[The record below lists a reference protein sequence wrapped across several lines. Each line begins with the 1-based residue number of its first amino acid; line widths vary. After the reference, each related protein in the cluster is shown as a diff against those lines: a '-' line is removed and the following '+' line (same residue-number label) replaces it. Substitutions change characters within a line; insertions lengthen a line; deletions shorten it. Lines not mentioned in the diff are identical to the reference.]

1 MVFFK
6 YGFNSDR
13 FMYLIAGDL
22 IFKILVVGFQQGF
35 FNGRYCV
42 LMNAFFKSQPCTLDY
57 FKDN

>member
-1 MVFFK
+1 
-6 YGFNSDR
+6 
-13 FMYLIAGDL
+13 MYLIAGDL